1 MKRKTYEAIDIA
13 KIVSALLVV
22 CIHTFPLADISENA
36 NFVLVSI
43 LARLAVPFFF
53 ISSAYFFFQK
63 IDFKK
68 TYRDPENIQ
77 VWKRYLK
84 RLLKIYVIWSILYLP
99 YNFVLIHN
107 GGFTWMA
114 VVRYLR
120 DFFFTGS
127 YYHLWFLPALMFA
140 VSLVYV
146 LVLQLNVKKT
156 IWISFLLYLIGMMG
170 NLYPEFLQ
178 GIPGIST
185 LYDAYLS
192 VFVTTRNGLFF
203 GMIFMSLGCYA
214 ARFPSKMEINKI
226 SLYSAISFVLL
237 VIECLV
243 LKLNGQIKDLSSM
256 YLMLVPC
263 VFLLFLRL
271 LKVEMK
277 HKPMYYTFR
286 VLSLLIYVSH
296 ILFAQLFLWVM
307 PSMNSFLLYVL
318 TLGCSFLLSY
328 IIYHLSKQ
336 YPVLKHLY

>member
-13 KIVSALLVV
+13 KIISAMLVV
-22 CIHTFPLADISENA
+22 CIHTFPLADISEQA

-63 IDFKK
+63 IDFNK
-68 TYRDPENIQ
+68 TYRDSANVQ
-77 VWKRYLK
+77 VLKRYLK
-84 RLLKIYVIWSILYLP
+84 RLLKIYVIWSIIYLP

-114 VVRYLR
+114 VIRYIR

-127 YYHLWFLPALMFA
+127 YYHLWFLPSLMFA
-140 VSLVYV
+140 VTLVYV
-146 LVLQLNVKKT
+146 LVLKLNVKKT
-156 IWISFLLYLIGMMG
+156 IWISSLLYLIGMAG
-170 NLYPEFLQ
+170 NLYPDAMQ
-178 GIPGIST
+178 SIPVIST
-185 LYDAYLS
+185 IYDAYIS

-203 GMIFMSLGCYA
+203 GMMFMSLGCYA
-214 ARFPSKMEINKI
+214 AKHPARMEISRI
-226 SLYSAISFVLL
+226 SLYAAISFVLL
-237 VIECLV
+237 VMECV
-243 LKLNGQIKDLSSM
+243 ILKMNDQIHDLSSM

-263 VFLLFLRL
+263 VYLLFIRL

-296 ILFAQLFLWVM
+296 ILFAQLFLWFL
-307 PSMNSFLLYVL
+307 PSMNSFLFYVL